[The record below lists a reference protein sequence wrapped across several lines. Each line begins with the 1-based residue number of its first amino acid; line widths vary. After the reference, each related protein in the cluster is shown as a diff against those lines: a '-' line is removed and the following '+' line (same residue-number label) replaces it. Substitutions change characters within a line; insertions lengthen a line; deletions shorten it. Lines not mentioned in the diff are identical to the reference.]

1 MATRIDVDM
10 SALVGL
16 AATVGEIGGARMQR
30 VGTEAVNAVAT
41 RTMPSLRDSIVE
53 TINLSGAYVAGR
65 TNMRLAQP
73 GGPAVATL
81 TAPFR
86 ATGLGRYLPLIS
98 TQTVKNPARSKG
110 NPRLGI
116 PAGRKPLVVSVSVTR
131 GSRKQLANPT
141 AFLNPKQR
149 DSDGNP
155 MVFVRRGDGRYPV
168 RALYGPAVYQLFRV
182 ARDRHIDAITSDLE
196 LELLA
201 EIDAILE
208 ETL

>member
-1 MATRIDVDM
+1 MATRIDLDM
-10 SALVGL
+10 TAALAGL
-16 AATVGEIGGARMQR
+16 SDRIGEITGERLQS

-41 RTMPSLRDSIVE
+41 RTMPSLRESIVE
-53 TINLSGAYVAGR
+53 TINLNGAYVAAR
-65 TNMRLAQP
+65 TRLELAKPGAQ
-73 GGPAVATL
+73 AEAKL
-81 TAPFR
+81 IAPFR
-86 ATGLGRYLPLIS
+86 ATGLGRYLPVIS
-98 TQTVKNPARSKG
+98 TQPVKHPSRSKG

-131 GSRKQLANPT
+131 GTRKSMSDPT

-155 MVFVRRGDGRYPV
+155 MVFVRRTGSRYPV

-182 ARDRHIDAITSDLE
+182 ARDRHIDEISSDLE

-201 EIDAILE
+201 EIDGLLE
-208 ETL
+208 NL